1 MKSQNPQILW
11 ESIRN
16 FLRVN
21 RVLGESNEALV
32 SRVCSNDVL
41 FSRICDID
49 NHIYSSPSML
59 KSVIMTDE
67 FIKSI

>member
-1 MKSQNPQILW
+1 MKNQNPQILW

-21 RVLGESNEALV
+21 RGLGESNEALV
-32 SRVCSNDVL
+32 SRVCNNDVL

>member
-21 RVLGESNEALV
+21 RGIGESNEALV
-32 SRVCSNDVL
+32 SRVCNNDVL

>member
-21 RVLGESNEALV
+21 RGLGESNEALV
-32 SRVCSNDVL
+32 SRVCNNDVL